1 MQIAEIKKDETFNQY
16 LRRAQRLRRRV
27 KRLGA
32 GGYAHVFQH
41 PYRQDVAVKVYEPDE
56 GYNVYLNWAIHNQ
69 GNPYAITVYK
79 YPDGSYFKTIKDRR
93 GVPYTFVLLKKYV
106 EISAEQSE
114 QTFRH
119 FFPYYDSDAFVRLSW
134 DGMERE
140 DWQRSSLLLK
150 DKDPYGSEIA
160 KYFAI
165 HSQNLDLASFNIM
178 WDPSKNTA
186 VFTDPFAV

>member
-1 MQIAEIKKDETFNQY
+1 MYISEIKKDETFNQY
-16 LRRAQRLRRRV
+16 LKRAWRLRRRV

-41 PYRQDVAVKVYEPDE
+41 PFRQEVAVKVYEPDE
-56 GYNVYLNWAIHNQ
+56 GYNVYLNWAIQHQN
-69 GNPYAITVYK
+69 NPYAITIYR

-93 GVPYTFVLLKKYV
+93 DVPYTFVLLKKYV
-106 EISAEQSE
+106 DISAEQLE

-119 FFPYYDSDAFVRLSW
+119 FFPYYRIYAKNRW
-134 DGMERE
+134 EEMQEK
-140 DWQRSSLLLK
+140 DWLRSSELLK
-150 DKDPYGSEIA
+150 NKDPYGSEIA
-160 KYFAI
+160 EYFAT
-165 HSQNLDLASFNIM
+165 HSQNLDLVSFNIM